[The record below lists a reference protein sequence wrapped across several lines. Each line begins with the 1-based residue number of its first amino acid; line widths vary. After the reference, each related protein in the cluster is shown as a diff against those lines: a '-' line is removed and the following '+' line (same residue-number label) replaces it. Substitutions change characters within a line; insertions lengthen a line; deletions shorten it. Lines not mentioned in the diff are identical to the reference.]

1 LDYRGIYYRAAS
13 QGDFLLCLLPFLL
26 VLKGERKMA
35 NENDTNKDNENGEV
49 QENNSAESPDNTG
62 AEDNEPKTNEV
73 LELLKQMQEEQKQM
87 QQKLDRYQNL
97 ESLLI
102 KSGAIVN
109 DDSNGSNDSNSDS
122 SDDDEDWLNS
132 INIDKLN
139 LI

>member
-1 LDYRGIYYRAAS
+1 
-13 QGDFLLCLLPFLL
+13 
-26 VLKGERKMA
+26 MA
-35 NENDTNKDNENGEV
+35 NENDPNKDAENGEV
-49 QENNSAESPDNTG
+49 QENNSEESPDNTG

-109 DDSNGSNDSNSDS
+109 DDSNGSNDSNIDS